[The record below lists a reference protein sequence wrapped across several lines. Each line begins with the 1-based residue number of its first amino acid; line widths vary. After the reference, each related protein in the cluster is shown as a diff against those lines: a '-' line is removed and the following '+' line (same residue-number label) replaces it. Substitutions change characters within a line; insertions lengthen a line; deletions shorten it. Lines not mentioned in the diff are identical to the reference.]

1 MNTAR
6 SRMTPLRD
14 TSTPET
20 ASGSGHLDIEID
32 RSGRIM
38 RIRLNGELDMLTAPL
53 LADALERLAMSGRR
67 RLLVDMTEL
76 SFMDRAGLAALS
88 AAASDRTRRSKVA
101 VTGCRPNVRRVFELT
116 GLEELISDARS
127 EAEPV

>member
-1 MNTAR
+1 MGTAR
-6 SRMTPLRD
+6 SHPTPLRD

-20 ASGSGHLDIEID
+20 ASGLGHLEIEID
-32 RSGRIM
+32 RSGGVM

-53 LADALERLAMSGRR
+53 LADALGRLGTSGRR
-67 RLLVDMTEL
+67 QLLVDMTEL

-88 AAASDRTRRSKVA
+88 AVATDRTRRSKVA

-116 GLEELISDARS
+116 GLDELISDARS
-127 EAEPV
+127 ETEPA